1 MQHSGTQ
8 TFETSR
14 LICRRF
20 SVYDYKDM
28 YKNWA
33 SDPRIQFEYGEPVYS
48 TVSDVKTLLN
58 TYIDSYSTPDYYRWA
73 IIEKE
78 SNVNIGQIAFCKVYS
93 DCSTA
98 EIEYCIGQP
107 FWGKG
112 YAGEA
117 LSGLIDYAFKN
128 TDFIK
133 LEAYHRIENVKSGR
147 VLEKSPMHITDNV
160 ERFIRK
166 NTQPIG
172 EICYCIV
179 SNEYHSR

>member
-58 TYIDSYSTPDYYRWA
+58 TYIDSYSTPDYYRWT

-78 SNVNIGQIAFCKVYS
+78 S
-93 DCSTA
+93 
-98 EIEYCIGQP
+98 
-107 FWGKG
+107 
-112 YAGEA
+112 
-117 LSGLIDYAFKN
+117 
-128 TDFIK
+128 
-133 LEAYHRIENVKSGR
+133 NVKSGR